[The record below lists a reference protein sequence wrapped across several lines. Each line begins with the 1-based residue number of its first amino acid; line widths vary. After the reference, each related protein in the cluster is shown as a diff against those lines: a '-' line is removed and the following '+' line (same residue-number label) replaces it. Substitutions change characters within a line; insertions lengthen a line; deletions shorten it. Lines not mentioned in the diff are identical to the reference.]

1 MIDQETQQE
10 DTQLRFVIMPNRS
23 LSWRGNLIFFL
34 IMVAISFGIASAFAV
49 LGYWVVLPFAGL
61 EMVVLGAALYLCAM
75 RSSRCEVIS
84 LGNDAVEVV
93 IGRHKPEHS
102 HTFNRHWMRV
112 VLTPPRARG
121 HPSRLLLCSHG
132 RELEIGACLNNE
144 ERQQLAK
151 ALEKSLGK

>member
-1 MIDQETQQE
+1 MIGQETQQKNN
-10 DTQLRFVIMPNRS
+10 QSRFVIMPNRS
-23 LSWRGNLIFFL
+23 LSWHGNLIFFL
-34 IMVAISFGIASAFAV
+34 FMVVISFGIAGAFAM

-61 EMVVLGAALYLCAM
+61 EMIVLGAALYLCSV

-84 LGNDAVEVV
+84 LANDTVEVV

-102 HTFNRHWMRV
+102 HTFNRYWMRV

-144 ERQQLAK
+144 ERQQLAR
-151 ALEKSLGK
+151 ALEKSLAK